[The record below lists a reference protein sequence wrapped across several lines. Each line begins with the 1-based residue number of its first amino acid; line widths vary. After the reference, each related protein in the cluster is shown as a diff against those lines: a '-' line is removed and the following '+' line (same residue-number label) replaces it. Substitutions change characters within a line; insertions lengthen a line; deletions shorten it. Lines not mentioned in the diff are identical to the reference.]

1 MSGSIYLAVPLMI
14 FLSLVQTAVLPH
26 FPFLGSTPQLGLL
39 FALAWGLLYG
49 IEEGVVW
56 AFFAGIFADLFSISP
71 VGVSALAFMV
81 GITAVLWAARALPT
95 SRVFMPLILAGL
107 ATIISY
113 FINVLLLRL
122 FGTITNFR
130 SVTILPSLTLINILA
145 ILPIYWL
152 LFIVNRAIR
161 PRNVQL

>member
-1 MSGSIYLAVPLMI
+1 MSGSIYLSIPLMI
-14 FLSLVQTAVLPH
+14 ILGLVQTAVLPH
-26 FPFLGSTPQLGLL
+26 FPFFGSTPQLGLL
-39 FALAWGLLYG
+39 VALAWGLLYG

-81 GITAVLWAARALPT
+81 GITAVLWITRALPA

-113 FINVLLLRL
+113 LVNILLLRL
-122 FGTITNFR
+122 FGTIADFR
-130 SVTILPSLTLINILA
+130 SITTLPTLTLINVLA

-152 LFIVNRAIR
+152 FFIINRAIR
-161 PRNVQL
+161 PRHVQL